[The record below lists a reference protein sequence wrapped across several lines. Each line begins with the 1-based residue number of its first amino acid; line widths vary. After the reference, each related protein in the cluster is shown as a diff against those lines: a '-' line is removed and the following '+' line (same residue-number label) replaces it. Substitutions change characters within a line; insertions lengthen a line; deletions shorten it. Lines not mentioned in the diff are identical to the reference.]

1 MMADKKTGKAKE
13 GAVVEVPNE
22 SDIQNLQQVVSLVHK
37 NFSFLKPLILLHTEL
52 ESAQDVISDLARFT
66 KQRDAL
72 ACELVEM
79 EAAKSSAGE
88 EIVAAANRKAQIEQ
102 ESASALDES
111 KKALERIKR
120 EASSRA
126 KEKQKEAE
134 QKLSLTQSQATYAE
148 AAIRLRR
155 ETADREHEEYMTS
168 LTAER
173 VHAEKMLRNLQK
185 SAQDIR
191 EKVAA
196 LTGG

>member
-1 MMADKKTGKAKE
+1 MADKKTGKAKE